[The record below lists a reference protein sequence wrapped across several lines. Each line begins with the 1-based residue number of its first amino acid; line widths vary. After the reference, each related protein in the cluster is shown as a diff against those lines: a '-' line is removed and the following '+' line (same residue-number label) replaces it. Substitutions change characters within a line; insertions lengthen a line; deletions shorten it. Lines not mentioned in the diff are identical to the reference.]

1 LVDAN
6 LTHFCC
12 FTQAQNQKSSKKV
25 LIFEHEC

>member
-12 FTQAQNQKSSKKV
+12 FTQAKNQKSSKKV